1 LWCFKCWNNNII
13 SSLSLLFPNP
23 LLLPIK
29 RISNSWF
36 LFCGQHVSIW
46 CSLSLL
52 RIAFLYVISGL
63 VNCYF
68 ITYKVA
74 HPWERLIHSLH
85 SLCLCHSVS
94 VALSVSHSLS
104 VFLSQQ
110 LILLLLLLLFWLG
123 SGSLKIAPFHTSMVM
138 DITNTQ
144 VLLSQRYFWDIIHGS
159 RVPVISRRYGLT
171 IVF

>member
-1 LWCFKCWNNNII
+1 MWCFKCWNNNII

-85 SLCLCHSVS
+85 SLCLEDVVPSPLPFYLFTHC
-94 VALSVSHSLS
+94 LMEL
-104 VFLSQQ
+104 FI
-110 LILLLLLLLFWLG
+110 ILLYFPLQPASFETPAIKETLG
-123 SGSLKIAPFHTSMVM
+123 CVCVCVSGEMA
-138 DITNTQ
+138 
-144 VLLSQRYFWDIIHGS
+144 QR
-159 RVPVISRRYGLT
+159 
-171 IVF
+171 